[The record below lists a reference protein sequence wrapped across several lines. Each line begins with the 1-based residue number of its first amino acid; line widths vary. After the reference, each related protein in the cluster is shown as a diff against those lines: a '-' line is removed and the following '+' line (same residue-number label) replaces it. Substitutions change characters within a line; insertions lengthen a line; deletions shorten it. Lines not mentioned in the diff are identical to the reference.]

1 MAFAA
6 IVAANHAKRELVDR
20 DASATA
26 LYMDSFVS
34 PHVQALA
41 TSSILSEVQR
51 KALQSLLA
59 PTSIGRPIVGFRIW
73 AEDRIIFSNDP
84 GLIGRRFPPSPARDR
99 AWAGVVSAELDVLHG
114 GDDVEIRA
122 LDVVILEIY
131 SPVRQTGTG
140 RIIALAETYEIAT
153 NLKLEVWA
161 AQILVWIVCGAI
173 ALGTILLL
181 FGLADFAAREMSRM
195 HRENEEYRARVG
207 GANRR
212 VFEMNEQ
219 HMRRIGKDLQDGPMR
234 MLGLAL
240 LKLDSLREQPRPSDI
255 ETVGSALNKT
265 LRDIRS
271 LAASLVPSKLG
282 KLSLADTIVMAARR
296 HERSTGMPIA
306 CRIDM
311 LPADAPISVK
321 ACFYRFVQD
330 GLAYC
335 RPLCDCCT
343 VCAIGDGDVVEVAIV
358 CDPPIASVTS
368 HHAIEEENIF
378 NLRDRVE
385 ALGGTFF
392 IQSRSSLS
400 SITARLK
407 LGHADLAD
415 G

>member
-1 MAFAA
+1 MQSRSLAHLPSSLVLQALAWWRGIQFFGKLAGGASAAVVCAIAFTA
-6 IVAANHAKRELVDR
+6 IVGANHAKRELVDR
-20 DASATA
+20 YAAATA

-41 TSSILSEVQR
+41 TSSVLSEVQR

-73 AEDRIIFSNDP
+73 AAEDRIVFSNDH
-84 GLIGRRFPPSPARDR
+84 GLIGRQFPPSSVRDR
-99 AWAGVVSAELDVLHG
+99 AWEGVVSAELDVPHG

-122 LDVVILEIY
+122 LDTAILEIY

-161 AQILVWIVCGAI
+161 AQMLVWIVFGAI
-173 ALGTILLL
+173 ALGTTLLL
-181 FGLADFAAREMSRM
+181 FGLADFAAREMSRI

-207 GANRR
+207 GTNRR

-219 HMRRIGKDLQDGPMR
+219 HMRRIGKDLQDGPVR

-240 LKLDSLREQPRPSDI
+240 LKLDSLREQRRPSDI
-255 ETVGSALNKT
+255 ETVGSALNQT

-306 CRIDM
+306 CRIRHV
-311 LPADAPISVK
+311 AG
-321 ACFYRFVQD
+321 R
-330 GLAYC
+330 
-335 RPLCDCCT
+335 
-343 VCAIGDGDVVEVAIV
+343 CA
-358 CDPPIASVTS
+358 
-368 HHAIEEENIF
+368 HF
-378 NLRDRVE
+378 R
-385 ALGGTFF
+385 
-392 IQSRSSLS
+392 
-400 SITARLK
+400 
-407 LGHADLAD
+407 
-415 G
+415 